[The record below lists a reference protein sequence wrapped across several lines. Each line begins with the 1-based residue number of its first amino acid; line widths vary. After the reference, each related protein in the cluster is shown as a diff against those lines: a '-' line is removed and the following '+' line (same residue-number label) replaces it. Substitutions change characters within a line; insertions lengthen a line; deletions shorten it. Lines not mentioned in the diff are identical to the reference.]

1 MGPGAVAPQKSLI
14 ARADL
19 HQRRGFSLLKDRLF
33 AWVFLK
39 DIADIAHRCALIR
52 KLYGRVQR
60 ASRAILVIVP
70 HLHDVVSRSIQ
81 VCKITVLAIDHAA
94 RRDTAIRVYDYR
106 SVEIKARTRLG
117 RLPKL
122 LLLVGALDSPF
133 KTLRVPAIGDFLAF
147 KEFKRHA
154 HGDEPQ
160 MINPQ
165 FFREQLSL
173 FYLVLVL
180 LHHDKLPLHNRK
192 FFSALFAPTQEFREI
207 FNHLFVTPAN
217 TVLAIGLLA
226 DAIERDDQIFQSTVQ
241 QLVDIGRT
249 GLDEVRTQIRSHVVL
264 LGVLDHGV
272 DLFIEKRF
280 PPVVHVSFEQII
292 GEEIKILLKVIE
304 REHGLGSSQLIEAG
318 GTQGALQV
326 AVVARI
332 NNEQI
337 GMAPD
342 LNAPFLPLIFG
353 KREIVPLARIAMMH
367 DRPKMATATRVLRN
381 LFQELLCQSHD

>member
-133 KTLRVPAIGDFLAF
+133 KTLRIPAIGDFLAF

-165 FFREQLSL
+165 FFREHLSL
-173 FYLVLVL
+173 FYFVLVL

-192 FFSALFAPTQEFREI
+192 FIVMKQNEHEVEQAE
-207 FNHLFVTPAN
+207 
-217 TVLAIGLLA
+217 VLAEKLGVDHLRFIPVGMPFEFFERKEIA
-226 DAIERDDQIFQSTVQ
+226 DRWYPERFEGRVQSTHEEQQFGQAAKPSPCFYLYRSVVVNPDGGVSPCCVVYRKNRDFADLNTPGYDVMKMWNNDKYRSARSLYSPVQ
-241 QLVDIGRT
+241 LPNKRASVCDVCDIFEKYPGKEPVFKKAEPAPLV
-249 GLDEVRTQIRSHVVL
+249 
-264 LGVLDHGV
+264 
-272 DLFIEKRF
+272 
-280 PPVVHVSFEQII
+280 
-292 GEEIKILLKVIE
+292 
-304 REHGLGSSQLIEAG
+304 
-318 GTQGALQV
+318 
-326 AVVARI
+326 
-332 NNEQI
+332 QI
-337 GMAPD
+337 GAGD
-342 LNAPFLPLIFG
+342 
-353 KREIVPLARIAMMH
+353 
-367 DRPKMATATRVLRN
+367 
-381 LFQELLCQSHD
+381 